1 MKPNQ
6 KRNDKLGKI
15 FASYMIDKC
24 LVFLINIYKS
34 IRKRPITNIKICKE
48 HEYLGY
54 RWGKINES

>member
-54 RWGKINES
+54 R